1 MLLPK
6 QRLGFLGLLVWDWGF
21 RGTGRRS
28 ELTYQVICWVFWGFR
43 FGTGALGGQAEGQSF
58 NHPYQRL
65 GFYGALGLG
74 LGDFRLGRFG
84 TGALGGQG
92 EGQSFR
98 NRLGLGEGQNTV
110 LGLGGSGW
118 RLGEFN
124 RLGFGLH
131 VSTGPQLLPMATERC
146 FPFSEADMS
155 SN

>member
-1 MLLPK
+1 MGTLGLGLGALGGQAKGQSSNHPY
-6 QRLGFLGLLVWDWGF
+6 QRLGFYGALGLGLGD
-21 RGTGRRS
+21 
-28 ELTYQVICWVFWGFR
+28 FR

-74 LGDFRLGRFG
+74 LGDFR
-84 TGALGGQG
+84 
-92 EGQSFR
+92 
-98 NRLGLGEGQNTV
+98 
-110 LGLGGSGW
+110 GSGW

-124 RLGFGLH
+124 CLGFGLH

>member
-1 MLLPK
+1 MGTLGLGLGLYKERPQVRANIPSDVLLPK

-74 LGDFRLGRFG
+74 LGDFRFGTGALGGEAEGQSFNHPYQRLGFYGALGLGLGDFRFG
-84 TGALGGQG
+84 TGALGGG
-92 EGQSFR
+92 RGV
-98 NRLGLGEGQNTV
+98 T
-110 LGLGGSGW
+110 
-118 RLGEFN
+118 
-124 RLGFGLH
+124 
-131 VSTGPQLLPMATERC
+131 
-146 FPFSEADMS
+146 
-155 SN
+155 